1 MDAAKACAAS
11 DKNVNDVFE
20 QHLCWPVG
28 RVPFMGRVSASQA
41 VRTAGMNTEGTA
53 KRRDLPRKARGHG
66 ATATE
71 PPRVGRVRRELQRL
85 PLLIA
90 HETFTVTTETKNN
103 KRAIYRP
110 CAIDAEDKKGLF
122 PRSRLHRH

>member
-1 MDAAKACAAS
+1 MGTIARSGCLVLTWRISSWFGAQKPHQKPDICLQLPILHLAEKCLVQPGASIYAAKACAAS

-53 KRRDLPRKARGHG
+53 KRRDLP
-66 ATATE
+66 
-71 PPRVGRVRRELQRL
+71 
-85 PLLIA
+85 
-90 HETFTVTTETKNN
+90 
-103 KRAIYRP
+103 
-110 CAIDAEDKKGLF
+110 
-122 PRSRLHRH
+122 